1 MLNSLG
7 FLTSLGMTVR
17 FIYFILSS
25 FLLHMIEISNTT
37 KRKLPIQKLRKAIE
51 EVLKHERHHA
61 QMVSA
66 VYCGDKF
73 IKKINR
79 TFLQHDYP
87 TDTIS
92 FRLNEGRNVEGEF
105 YISLD
110 TVARNARQ
118 YKVSEEEELLRVT
131 IHSVLHLVGYDDETE
146 FQKKTMTQK
155 ENAYLTMLAY

>member
-1 MLNSLG
+1 
-7 FLTSLGMTVR
+7 
-17 FIYFILSS
+17 
-25 FLLHMIEISNTT
+25 MIEISNTT
-37 KRKLPIQKLRKAIE
+37 KRKLPVEKLRKAIE
-51 EVLKHERHHA
+51 VVLKHERHQA

-79 TFLQHDYP
+79 RFLQHDYP

-92 FRLNEGRNVEGEF
+92 FRLNEGRSVEGEF

-118 YKVSEEEELLRVT
+118 YKVSEQEELLRVT
-131 IHSVLHLVGYDDETE
+131 IHSVLHLVGYNDETE
-146 FQKKTMTQK
+146 SQKKKMTQK
-155 ENAYLTMLAY
+155 ENTYLAMLTQ

>member
-1 MLNSLG
+1 
-7 FLTSLGMTVR
+7 
-17 FIYFILSS
+17 
-25 FLLHMIEISNTT
+25 MIEISNTT
-37 KRKLPIQKLRKAIE
+37 KRKLPSHILRKAIE
-51 EVLKHERHHA
+51 ETLRHEKHRAE
-61 QMVSA
+61 MISA

-79 TFLQHDYP
+79 TFLQHDYA

-92 FRLNEGRNVEGEF
+92 FRLNEGKDVEGEF

-131 IHSVLHLVGYDDETE
+131 IHSVLHLVGYRDETE
-146 FQKKTMTQK
+146 QERAQMTEK
-155 ENAYLTMLAY
+155 ENAYLRQLLSRKK

>member
-1 MLNSLG
+1 
-7 FLTSLGMTVR
+7 
-17 FIYFILSS
+17 
-25 FLLHMIEISNTT
+25 MIEISNTT
-37 KRKLPIQKLRKAIE
+37 KRKLPTEKLRKAIDA
-51 EVLKHERHHA
+51 VLKGEKHCA
-61 QMVSA
+61 QIISA

-79 TFLQHDYP
+79 TFLQHDYA

-92 FRLNEGRNVEGEF
+92 FRLNEGKEVEGEF

-131 IHSVLHLVGYDDETE
+131 IHSVLHLVGYSDETARE
-146 FQKKTMTQK
+146 REEMTAK
-155 ENAYLTMLAY
+155 EDRYLAHLSRRKNNRT

>member
-1 MLNSLG
+1 
-7 FLTSLGMTVR
+7 
-17 FIYFILSS
+17 
-25 FLLHMIEISNTT
+25 MIEISNTT
-37 KRKLPIQKLRKAIE
+37 KRKLPTEKLRKAIDA
-51 EVLKHERHHA
+51 VLKGENHQA
-61 QMVSA
+61 QMISA

-79 TFLQHDYP
+79 TFLQHDYA

-92 FRLNEGRNVEGEF
+92 FRLNDGKKVEGEF

-131 IHSVLHLVGYDDETE
+131 IHSALHLVGYSDETAHE
-146 FQKKTMTQK
+146 REEMTAKEDRYLAHLSRRKK
-155 ENAYLTMLAY
+155 

>member
-1 MLNSLG
+1 
-7 FLTSLGMTVR
+7 
-17 FIYFILSS
+17 
-25 FLLHMIEISNTT
+25 MIEISNTT
-37 KRKLPIQKLRKAIE
+37 KRKLPTEKLRKAIE
-51 EVLKHERHHA
+51 AVLKGEKHHA
-61 QMVSA
+61 QMISA

-79 TFLQHDYP
+79 TFLQHDYA

-92 FRLNEGRNVEGEF
+92 FRLNEGKEVEGEF

-131 IHSVLHLVGYDDETE
+131 IHSVLHLVGYDDETLL
-146 FQKKTMTQK
+146 QKKKMTEK
-155 ENAYLTMLAY
+155 ENACLALFSRRKKS

>member
-1 MLNSLG
+1 
-7 FLTSLGMTVR
+7 
-17 FIYFILSS
+17 
-25 FLLHMIEISNTT
+25 MIEISNTT
-37 KRKLPIQKLRKAIE
+37 KRKLPTRLLRKAIE
-51 EVLKHERHHA
+51 EVFKQEKHCAE
-61 QMVSA
+61 MISA

-79 TFLQHDYP
+79 TFLQHDYA

-92 FRLNEGRNVEGEF
+92 FRLNDGKNVEGEF

-131 IHSVLHLVGYDDETE
+131 IHSVLHLVGYDDETPL
-146 FQKKTMTQK
+146 QKKIMTEK
-155 ENAYLTMLAY
+155 ENIYLARLSRRKKS